1 MQTTNLSDDEY
12 EKKLRADADKI
23 KESDLEKILAQKD
36 KLIKLVSENDTLMK
50 FIDQVRLFISVV
62 QDYWSGAYREIPW
75 QSIAAIVAALAYVL
89 SPIDLIPDFIPVIG
103 YVDDLAVIALCLKLV
118 GNDLEAYRLWK
129 DKQ

>member
-1 MQTTNLSDDEY
+1 MQTTHLSDDEY

-36 KLIKLVSENDTLMK
+36 RLIKLVSENDTLMK
-50 FIDQVRLFISVV
+50 VIEQVKLFISVL
-62 QDYWSGAYREIPW
+62 QDYWSGVYREIPW
-75 QSIAAIVAALAYVL
+75 HSIAAIVAALAYVL

-118 GNDLEAYRLWK
+118 ANDLEAYRLWK
-129 DKQ
+129 EKQ